1 VRPVFVWMIV
11 LALLAILATI
21 KVGVHVSYE
30 EKKLRLVLLISK
42 FKLVLLGDDKP
53 KKAKKEKQKQA
64 PKEPKSK
71 QTVPQKKKGKL
82 LESPWLLAVR
92 DHWQDIL
99 DVIGRVLRSPT
110 LDVLRLELWVGGG
123 DSEKCAMNYGRI
135 CAILSGILPTVENTF
150 GIRKRKINVWCC
162 YDRDS
167 IDISAEAAITVRIY
181 ESFALAFA
189 ILGLGIKILLQARN
203 YKKAV
208 QNI

>member
-1 VRPVFVWMIV
+1 MRPVFVWMIV
-11 LALLAILATI
+11 LAILAVLAMI

-30 EKKLRLVLLISK
+30 EKMLRLELLISK
-42 FKLVLLGDDKP
+42 FKIVLLGDHKP
-53 KKAKKEKQKQA
+53 KKPKKEKQKKA
-64 PKEPKSK
+64 PKESKPKKTPS
-71 QTVPQKKKGKL
+71 QKKKGKL
-82 LESPWLLAVR
+82 LENPWILAVW
-92 DHWQDIL
+92 DYLQDIL

-135 CAILSGILPTVENTF
+135 CAILSGVLPMVENTF
-150 GIRKRKINVWCC
+150 GIRKRQINVWCC

-167 IDISAEAAITVRIY
+167 IDISAETAITVKLY
-181 ESFALAFA
+181 EVFALVFA
-189 ILGLGIKILLQARN
+189 ILGLGIKILLQARK